1 MMAAVENDLGASL
14 RAGMRRMGQGVTLLS
29 ALDAEGNR
37 RVMTASAVT
46 SVSTAP
52 PSLLVCVNHAASLRP
67 VLAAQLPFCINVL
80 SRGMEALADLC
91 AGKVDGQRRFALGDW
106 RASDGS
112 GVPYLA
118 GCEAN
123 FFCKPVAS
131 LEHGTHLICVA
142 NIESIVVGTSHPDP
156 LLYVSGGYT
165 GVHQAP
171 RPLAERRIQDVVHGQ
186 PLSGRVRKYLVEHAG
201 KHVDMPAVGRALG
214 ISTRSL
220 RRRLTEEGVSFQ
232 DLTREVSA
240 SVAKQ
245 LLQDKQRSIQETASE
260 MGFAH
265 SATFHRAFRRWT
277 GTTPKK
283 FLTETK
289 SARRP

>member
-1 MMAAVENDLGASL
+1 MMAAIDMDLAASL
-14 RAGMRRMGQGVTLLS
+14 RAGMRRMGQGVTLVS

-67 VLAAQLPFCINVL
+67 VLAAQLPFCVNVL

-91 AGKVDGQRRFALGDW
+91 AGAVDGQRRFALGDW
-106 RASDGS
+106 RSAEGS
-112 GVPYLA
+112 GVPYLW

-123 FFCKPVAS
+123 FFCQPVAM
-131 LEHGTHLICVA
+131 LDHGTHLICVA
-142 NIESIVVGTSHPDP
+142 NLEAAVTGPSQPDP
-156 LLYVSGGYT
+156 LLYVSGSYAGL
-165 GVHQAP
+165 HHAS
-171 RPLAERRIQDVVHGQ
+171 RPLAERRLQSVAQGQ
-186 PLSGRVRKYLVEHAG
+186 PLSARVRKYLVEQAG
-201 KHVDMPAVGRALG
+201 KQASMPAVCRALG
-214 ISTRSL
+214 VSTRSL
-220 RRRLTEEGVSFQ
+220 RRRLKEEGLSFQ

-245 LLQDKQRSIQETASE
+245 LLQDKSRSIQETASD

-283 FLTETK
+283 FRDQQGT
-289 SARRP
+289 